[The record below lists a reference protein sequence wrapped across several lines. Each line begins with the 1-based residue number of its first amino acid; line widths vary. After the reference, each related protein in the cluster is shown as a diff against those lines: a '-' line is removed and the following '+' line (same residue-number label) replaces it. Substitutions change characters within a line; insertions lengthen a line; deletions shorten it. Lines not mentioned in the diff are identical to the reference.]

1 MKSIAYSEFI
11 RVFRDLHEHLLSRGI
26 NTGYMRLDNE
36 SSSAFQREPKAK
48 NVDFQLSPSGMHR
61 RNAAQQA
68 ISTLKYPFIA
78 GLFSTDPDFPMQNW
92 YRLVEQVDLTLNLL
106 RPSRLNPN
114 ISAYAQNNGTF
125 YYNRTPMPPPGTRT
139 LVHDKSYNRG
149 T

>member
-78 GLFSTDPDFPMQNW
+78 GLFSTDPDFPMQN
-92 YRLVEQVDLTLNLL
+92 RDCLLEQAEIKLNLL
-106 RPSRLNPN
+106 RPSGMNPKLL
-114 ISAYAQNNGTF
+114 AYSQINGNF
-125 YYNRTPMPPPGTRT
+125 
-139 LVHDKSYNRG
+139 
-149 T
+149 